1 MYCSSSSKEFT
12 FLEALINSEYL
23 QYVWRLCKD
32 ITAVTEEL
40 TGNIGQLTEV
50 NTEVALEQSCQFC
63 LILCGAYTFVVDVA
77 GIGESSIA
85 VLSKSDISDA
95 PFEVVATDSGQTLQ
109 TQTSDSQPPST
120 LPVSWYQSTSAA
132 TSLGAPA
139 GTQVRPQRPLQEI
152 VSSMQGNYNFLQ
164 DSEIEGEC
172 FSVCSFSFAFLAY
185 VCVVLVL
192 LAAHSVPY
200 ILFVLH

>member
-40 TGNIGQLTEV
+40 TWNIGQLTEV

-164 DSEIEGEC
+164 DSEIDGEC
-172 FSVCSFSFAFLAY
+172 FFQFAVFL
-185 VCVVLVL
+185 L
-192 LAAHSVPY
+192 HFWHM
-200 ILFVLH
+200 FV